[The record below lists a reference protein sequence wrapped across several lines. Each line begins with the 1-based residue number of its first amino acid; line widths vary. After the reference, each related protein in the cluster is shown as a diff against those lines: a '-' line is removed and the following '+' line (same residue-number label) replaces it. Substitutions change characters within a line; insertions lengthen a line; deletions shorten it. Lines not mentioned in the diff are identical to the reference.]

1 MKLIRILLFPFSI
14 LYGCIVYLRNKLYDN
29 HLISSTSFD
38 VPVICVGNLS
48 MGGTGKSPHIEYIIR
63 LLNTNYK
70 IATLSRGYG
79 RSTTEF
85 IIADKN
91 LKVIDIGDEPMQF
104 KNKFNNIIVAVDA
117 KRVNGI
123 NKLLEKAPSLNVILL
138 DDAFQH
144 RAVTAGLS
152 ILLTDYN
159 KLYTDDVMLPTG
171 TLREFKSG
179 AKRADIIIVT
189 KCDATITAQ
198 EQDAIKRKINQLPHQ
213 RVYFSK
219 IKYGNLVA
227 MNGGSNSTGNKVLD
241 KETTILLLTGIANPQ
256 PLENYLITQVKSIT
270 PAKFPDHHN
279 FTEKDMMSVLNLFN
293 TIAAANKMVVT
304 TEKDFMRLKSSP
316 AIHILNSLPV
326 FYLPIEITFLDTD
339 KEMFNSQIINYVSRN

>member
-256 PLENYLITQVKSIT
+256 PLENYLITKVKSIT